1 LTWYV
6 PYDHDVTIF
15 WFAVFA
21 LGCARATRLARVDRI
36 FQRPRRALIIR
47 YGEGSAMAYFLTCP
61 WCISIWLAPLFAW
74 GFLLTIHARGP
85 QWWLMVPLTL
95 AYSYLAGLLSRL
107 EGD

>member
-1 LTWYV
+1 M

-36 FQRPRRALIIR
+36 FQRPRRALIMR
-47 YGEGSAMAYFLTCP
+47 HGEHSAVAYFLTCP
-61 WCISIWLAPLFAW
+61 WCISIWAGLLAAA
-74 GFLLTIHARGP
+74 GFLLTVHARGW
-85 QWWLMVPLTL
+85 QWLLLVPLTL
-95 AYSYLAGLLSRL
+95 AYSYLAGLSSRL